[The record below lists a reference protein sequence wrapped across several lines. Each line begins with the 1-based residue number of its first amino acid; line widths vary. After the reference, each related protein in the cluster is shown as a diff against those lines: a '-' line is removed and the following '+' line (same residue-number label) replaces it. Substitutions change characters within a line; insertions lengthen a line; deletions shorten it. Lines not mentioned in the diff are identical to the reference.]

1 MNSEI
6 VNLIV
11 SASLVTKAVL
21 VILLLLSV
29 MSWAVILYQWKVF
42 RQAARENQQFIGV
55 FTLADGQAVQ
65 QAAERYPRSPMAV
78 VWLEATGRRRS
89 AAQSDAPEDAE
100 ARRLLE
106 ARFRRSIDLELSRY
120 ETYLPFLATTGN
132 VSPFIGL
139 FGTVLGIINAFQS
152 ISRMGTASIAAVAPG
167 IAEALVATAA
177 GLFAAIPAV
186 VAYNYFLNRLRT
198 LSAQLELFA
207 GEAVDRLPQASG
219 RGASTRA

>member
-55 FTLADGQAVQ
+55 FTLADGPAVQ

-89 AAQSDAPEDAE
+89 VQPDAPEDAE

-152 ISRMGTASIAAVAPG
+152 ISRMGTASVAAVAPG

-219 RGASTRA
+219 RGTSTRA